1 MFTDIP
7 DQLKVLIKGEN
18 FNLNQGVNDLL
29 IWGDNANG
37 IYTTSSGF
45 KWLLKQRTNLARG
58 PSWNWIWRLPAPENI
73 KFFFW
78 LVFHNSVPT
87 LSVLHHRGISPT
99 AICRICQR
107 EDETLLHCIRD
118 CPGVKR
124 IWNRLGFIDGNFHH
138 QSDAHIW
145 LKQGATGPKDK
156 LFIACVWWSWRAR
169 NAKCFNDETILFPRL
184 LLSVLNLSE
193 TLNVCFNSEISKP
206 QDVRQISWLQLNRE
220 ETILNV
226 DGSSLGNPGPAGFGG
241 LARNPDGGWLFGFS
255 GHIGISDV
263 LKAELLGIFN
273 GLKLAWERGIRNLIC
288 YTDSLIARKLITE
301 QTEIFH
307 RYASIIQDIKDQMI
321 LPWRIDLRHTLREGN
336 QSADHLAKLGANT
349 VEQLQIFEKPPLDL
363 CSHLDG
369 DAAGISFP
377 RGYPRLVR
385 PM

>member
-1 MFTDIP
+1 M
-7 DQLKVLIKGEN
+7 
-18 FNLNQGVNDLL
+18 
-29 IWGDNANG
+29 
-37 IYTTSSGF
+37 
-45 KWLLKQRTNLARG
+45 
-58 PSWNWIWRLPAPENI
+58 
-73 KFFFW
+73 
-78 LVFHNSVPT
+78 
-87 LSVLHHRGISPT
+87 
-99 AICRICQR
+99 
-107 EDETLLHCIRD
+107 
-118 CPGVKR
+118 
-124 IWNRLGFIDGNFHH
+124 
-138 QSDAHIW
+138 
-145 LKQGATGPKDK
+145 
-156 LFIACVWWSWRAR
+156 
-169 NAKCFNDETILFPRL
+169 
-184 LLSVLNLSE
+184 LNLSE

-336 QSADHLAKLGANT
+336 QSADHLAKLGANN